1 MSLFKRL
8 NLTQTTHNLAANT
21 KPLNHHKILL
31 TSLTLLLSTLTSSI
45 QPAQAEGSRTLY
57 PSTAPASASRA
68 NLEWRT
74 DTYANI
80 VARRTLLKVYANA
93 GEHILLGSSA
103 VGVGSGDIL
112 VYNPGQVT
120 GNIGSEIIPG
130 SPDFRCTTDQPGRGQ
145 ITSRALELAGPRS
158 ITGGGNPTGYIP
170 CFYQAP
176 FTGVYDVVFYGPAGD
191 NNGSDGVPT
200 GELSLTSTTN
210 FDTAQGSSVAA
221 WDVTVRS
228 STTTSTTD
236 IDGRLFAYYLAL
248 FTGGNLRPVYFDIYP
263 VTTDGYRYQVTL
275 RGLDPNGF
283 VVYGNQVGFFDSDGT
298 SILYRNV
305 LGSNNDRDGNQL
317 IGLDGGTSLSRPQY
331 PTFFNRIDSTALSSI
346 NRYLGNGN
354 LDGVGIPL
362 AATPGTVANFG
373 FSCTLTDNNSR
384 FATDGSR
391 FTLENDRI
399 GNYQIIIS
407 QDGID
412 FDPTKPTNRAI
423 NGYFLTVGTQTVN
436 WNGRDN
442 SGNFFPIGINYR
454 SRIRIHSGEYHFPML
469 DAENNF
475 FNGGPTITLLNAA
488 NPLGNTRG
496 FYDDRGYTT
505 IGGTN
510 VGTPGSVLCGTDPP
524 TTIFSDPINGF
535 DTASNQRAF
544 GQNTPGNSAG
554 NPTVRCTGAF
564 GDKKGLDIWTY
575 SVTDA
580 ADVLL
585 NILGD
590 PRLLMVKR
598 ITAINGTPI
607 SQYVDDPNSTDDN
620 NTNNWPTPLNTY
632 LRGRIDGGTVRPGDE
647 IEYTIY
653 FLSSGT
659 TPITNINF
667 CDLVPENTTFL
678 PTSFNGN
685 IVNPTD
691 RDGGLTTADYGIMLQ
706 IGSTTPTIK
715 YLSNIVDSPDRG
727 RYLTPGTEIPTTF
740 FNSPNCMTNTNGAVL
755 VNIVSKTT
763 PNTTL
768 ALPGETLPNATA
780 PGVPANSYG
789 FIRFR
794 AVVK

>member
-8 NLTQTTHNLAANT
+8 NLTQTTHNLAANIN
-21 KPLNHHKILL
+21 PLNHHKILL

-57 PSTAPASASRA
+57 PTNLAGASRA

-74 DTYANI
+74 DSYANI
-80 VARRTLLKVYANA
+80 VRRRTLLKVYANA

-103 VGVGSGDIL
+103 VGQGSGDIL
-112 VYNPGQVT
+112 VYDPGQVT
-120 GNIGSEIIPG
+120 GSIGSENIPG
-130 SPDFRCTTDQPGRGQ
+130 IPNFRCTTDQPGRGQ

-176 FTGVYDVVFYGPAGD
+176 STGVYDVVFYGPAGG

-236 IDGRLFAYYLAL
+236 INGRLFAYYLAL

-263 VTTDGYRYQVTL
+263 VTIDGYRYQVTL

-283 VVYGNQVGFFDSDGT
+283 VIYGNQVGFFDSDGT

-305 LGSNNDRDGNQL
+305 LASNSGIPGNQL
-317 IGLDGGTSLSRPQY
+317 IGLVGGTSLSRPQY
-331 PTFFNRIDSTALSSI
+331 PTFFNRLDPTALSSI

-362 AATPGTVANFG
+362 AAEPGTVNGFG
-373 FSCTLTDNNSR
+373 FSGTLTNNNSQ
-384 FATDGSR
+384 
-391 FTLENDRI
+391 FTTGGAFTFTNDRI

-412 FDPTKPTNRAI
+412 FDPTKSTNRAI
-423 NGYFLTVGTQTVN
+423 NGYFLTTGTQTVN

-475 FNGGPTITLLNAA
+475 FGGPTITLLNSPDA
-488 NPLGNTRG
+488 GKTTG

-510 VGTPGSVLCGTDPP
+510 VGTPGSGLCPP
-524 TTIFSDPINGF
+524 ANSANQNPPNPLFSDPINGF
-535 DTASNQRAF
+535 NTASNQRAF
-544 GQNTPGNSAG
+544 GQDTAGNSAG
-554 NPTVRCTGAF
+554 NTGTPCTGAF
-564 GDKKGLDIWTY
+564 GDTKGLDIWTY
-575 SVTDA
+575 SFTNA
-580 ADVLL
+580 AEVLL

-598 ITAINGTPI
+598 ITAINGVPI
-607 SQYVDDPNSTDDN
+607 NQYVDDPNSTDDN
-620 NTNNWPTPLNTY
+620 NTNNWPTPLNIY
-632 LRGRIDGGTVRPGDE
+632 LRGRIDGGTVKPGDE

-685 IVNPTD
+685 IVNSTD
-691 RDGGLTTADYGIMLQ
+691 RDGGLTTADYGMMLQ

-740 FNSPNCMTNTNGAVL
+740 NCTNNTNGAVL

-763 PNTTL
+763 PPTTP
-768 ALPGETLPNATA
+768 AVAGETLPNATA